1 MNPSTGHARPKLTGS
16 RLGRGESSFGETFS
30 TIHARK
36 ERMSEINRSLIIL
49 RPRQPFLDW
58 VCSLYDE
65 SKDLTLES
73 LNEDSTVYLIPEIWE
88 DSDREE
94 FLKTCYDILFEEQLE
109 GWWTD
114 EIAWPQQR
122 DLKMFLD
129 WFEVEFHSLVF
140 DLCDEPIR
148 IVEDEEDSEYPAT
161 GNSPYTHQQGQYL
174 AFIFYYTKLHG
185 RAPAEAEMQTYF
197 NVSPPSVHQMIL
209 TLERNRLIERTP
221 GQARSIRLLLA
232 RGDLPDLE

>member
-49 RPRQPFLDW
+49 RPRQRFLDW
-58 VCSLYDE
+58 VCSLDDE

-94 FLKTCYDILFEEQLE
+94 FLKTCYDILFVAQIKV
-109 GWWTD
+109 WCMN
-114 EIAWPQQR
+114 Q
-122 DLKMFLD
+122 
-129 WFEVEFHSLVF
+129 
-140 DLCDEPIR
+140 
-148 IVEDEEDSEYPAT
+148 AT
-161 GNSPYTHQQGQYL
+161 WL
-174 AFIFYYTKLHG
+174 F
-185 RAPAEAEMQTYF
+185 
-197 NVSPPSVHQMIL
+197 PP
-209 TLERNRLIERTP
+209 RL
-221 GQARSIRLLLA
+221 
-232 RGDLPDLE
+232 